1 MAASAVGEGGC
12 SASTRSARSVGTPS
26 RSIDDDRPS
35 RCNLRSAVRSPGPG
49 TVLGREVV
57 RVLADDDPTDD
68 ARLAEPFAPTV
79 LAAEPLGVDVRTDAP
94 LVVPAF
100 GLDVFELAALALDV
114 LALAALALAV
124 LALAVLALAVL
135 AIDVLALGVLAPL
148 PLRAG
153 FFCFEAVWA
162 AFDRLVLSARCF
174 ACEVELGIVYSVGR
188 VVVGVGEVVVGAAA
202 GSMGAS
208 VGGGGT

>member
-114 LALAALALAV
+114 LAL
-124 LALAVLALAVL
+124 
-135 AIDVLALGVLAPL
+135 DVLAPL